1 MRVNITYSVDIE
13 NIPTTVGSLI
23 DETKE
28 KLFLPVNKKI
38 DNLLALLSQ
47 DNEKKAAKLIDEV
60 RQDLAKID
68 SRLLDCGNILEGY
81 QQAILNIENAN
92 NKAPEK

>member
-13 NIPTTVGSLI
+13 NIPTTVGGLI
-23 DETKE
+23 GETKE
-28 KLFLPVNKKI
+28 KLFLPINKKI
-38 DNLLALLSQ
+38 DNLL
-47 DNEKKAAKLIDEV
+47 DEV
-60 RQDLAKID
+60 RQDLAKMD

-81 QQAILNIENAN
+81 QQAILNIENSN